1 MVIILSN
8 IIMKDKK
15 VIKKDLNKSLEQDKL
30 ELIKLRIK
38 NKYYNKEDVLERVA
52 SEIVKHEIKEK

>member
-1 MVIILSN
+1 
-8 IIMKDKK
+8 MKDKK
-15 VIKKDLNKSLEQDKL
+15 VTKTDLNKSLEQDKL
-30 ELIKLRIK
+30 DLIKLRIK